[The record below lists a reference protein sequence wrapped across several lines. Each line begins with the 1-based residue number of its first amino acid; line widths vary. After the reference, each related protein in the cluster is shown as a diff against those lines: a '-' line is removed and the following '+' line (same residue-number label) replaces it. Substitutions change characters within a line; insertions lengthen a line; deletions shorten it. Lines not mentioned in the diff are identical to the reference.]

1 MDFDFILCISPI
13 LVHFQEGRY
22 IVEKELEGVGLTP
35 FDPYHNSSFVVAG
48 KSIY

>member
-1 MDFDFILCISPI
+1 MDFDFLLYFPLSP
-13 LVHFQEGRY
+13 FQEGRY

-48 KSIY
+48 K

>member
-1 MDFDFILCISPI
+1 MDFDFPSP
-13 LVHFQEGRY
+13 FQEGLY

-48 KSIY
+48 KSID